1 MRARKGRLL
10 GDLSNDLLSE
20 RQSSG
25 GPRRGGVADGY
36 YSIGARDNEVGEK
49 ITVSVNRLCPHP
61 GSGLHKIAGLNRWHI
76 PLEFPEIRTPVQRPP
91 GFHHPSPPMPS
102 GQPPHSRQT
111 QEFTDVPRVDV
122 TPPVA
127 VTRKS
132 QHGIGSHENLSMHGW
147 SEVDAEER
155 ISRIW
160 KVVDESIHEFFGR
173 ADKVHVLA
181 AKGNDRGLQS
191 ITGCS
196 GQPIGLETG
205 ADDRRTGGEGDAVTG
220 RDFNPR

>member
-1 MRARKGRLL
+1 MRIRKGRLL

-20 RQSSG
+20 RQSGG
-25 GPRRGGVADGY
+25 GPGRGGVADGY
-36 YSIGARDNEVGEK
+36 HSIGTRDNEVGEK
-49 ITVSVNRLCPHP
+49 ITVLVNRLCPHP

-76 PLEFPEIRTPVQRPP
+76 PPKLPEIRTPVQRPP
-91 GFHHPSPPMPS
+91 GFHRPSPPMPS
-102 GQPPHSRQT
+102 GQPPHSRKT

-155 ISRIW
+155 IPRIR
-160 KVVDESIHEFFGR
+160 KGVDESVDEFFRR
-173 ADKVHVLA
+173 ADEVHVLA
-181 AKGNDRGLQS
+181 AEWDDRGLQR
-191 ITGCS
+191 ITGRS
-196 GQPIGLETG
+196 SQPIGLETG
-205 ADDRRTGGEGDAVTG
+205 ADDRRTSGEGDAVMG
-220 RDFNPR
+220 RDFDPR